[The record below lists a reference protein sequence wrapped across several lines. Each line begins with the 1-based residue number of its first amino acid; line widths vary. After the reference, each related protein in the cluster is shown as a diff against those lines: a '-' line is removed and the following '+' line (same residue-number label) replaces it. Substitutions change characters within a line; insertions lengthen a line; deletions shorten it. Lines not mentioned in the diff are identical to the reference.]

1 MESCSA
7 NIRQERRKAESISDF
22 LEKKDMAEPH
32 PYYFVDFALPQ
43 PLEGS
48 SSETQPLDGRH
59 LDRRVTHSSR
69 DCARAAFLGA
79 VKCNTSFSFGPG
91 TNEVL

>member
-1 MESCSA
+1 MESCCA

-22 LEKKDMAEPH
+22 LERTNMAEPH

-48 SSETQPLDGRH
+48 SSETQPLGGRH
-59 LDRRVTHSSR
+59 STGVQRIQ
-69 DCARAAFLGA
+69 A
-79 VKCNTSFSFGPG
+79 VIVP
-91 TNEVL
+91 VLHFWVQ